1 AKFETFPVW
10 DLPLEHPVNLAYEA
24 ATADL
29 EDLNVIDP
37 YHLRA
42 YGQQVTSYN
51 RDVEVFPLLTGLLER
66 IDGSSPYRSPTDMGV
81 NLVGACISDD
91 AVCREAAGQ
100 EIIRRWFQ
108 ARVEEART
116 TTDEGVSERI
126 GLVMRRTG
134 IDVDDR
140 TVVRPARDLARGTDE
155 IGRAARRGRA
165 DMGGAATTIDT

>member
-1 AKFETFPVW
+1 GYAKFATLPVW

-24 ATADL
+24 ATVDL

-81 NLVGACISDD
+81 NLVGACIFDD
-91 AVCREAAGQ
+91 AVCREAASQ
-100 EIIRRWFQ
+100 EVIRRWFQ
-108 ARVEEART
+108 ARVAERRA
-116 TTDEGVSERI
+116 DSPNGVS
-126 GLVMRRTG
+126 
-134 IDVDDR
+134 
-140 TVVRPARDLARGTDE
+140 
-155 IGRAARRGRA
+155 
-165 DMGGAATTIDT
+165 